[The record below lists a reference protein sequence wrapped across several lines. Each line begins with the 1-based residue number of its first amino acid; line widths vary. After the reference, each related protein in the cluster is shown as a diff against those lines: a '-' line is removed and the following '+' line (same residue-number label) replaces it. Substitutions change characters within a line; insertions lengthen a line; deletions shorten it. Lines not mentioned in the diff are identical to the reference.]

1 MSLTAIDAAGRTLL
15 PQQTSKLGF
24 EHLSS
29 LRVFLFNRE
38 NKTISNLVDMSESTR
53 DSFRI
58 PGVSEY
64 RFSHSLGVPHQEYL
78 MDKGT
83 SFSTEQ

>member
-1 MSLTAIDAAGRTLL
+1 M
-15 PQQTSKLGF
+15 
-24 EHLSS
+24 
-29 LRVFLFNRE
+29 FNRE
-38 NKTISNLVDMSESTR
+38 KKTISILVDMSESTR

-64 RFSHSLGVPHQEYL
+64 LFAHSLGVPYQEYL